1 MRHQKAAATAGQYEC
16 RKKFDLATGMVSES
30 DVFPETVYDETNDCI
45 TALCLWLSWMPT
57 TSLFILMSV
66 GMVAFHMA
74 AYSRAA
80 SCRKRWMAD

>member
-1 MRHQKAAATAGQYEC
+1 MRHQKAAASRSAAKSLT
-16 RKKFDLATGMVSES
+16 LTGMVSES

-45 TALCLWLSWMPT
+45 TALCLWLLWMPT